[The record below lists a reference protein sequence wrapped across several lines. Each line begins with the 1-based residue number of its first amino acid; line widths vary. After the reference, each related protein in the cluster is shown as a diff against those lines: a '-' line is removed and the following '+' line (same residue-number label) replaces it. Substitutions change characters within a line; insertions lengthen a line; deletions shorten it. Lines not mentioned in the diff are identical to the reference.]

1 MHLCEFFIN
10 DVSFASYQNA
20 YARGKDELFN
30 ATTLEFFLYIPF
42 PTTLYPRWQHQ
53 NSLMF

>member
-30 ATTLEFFLYIPF
+30 ATTLEFFYTF
-42 PTTLYPRWQHQ
+42 PSPQRSTPDDNIKTP
-53 NSLMF
+53 